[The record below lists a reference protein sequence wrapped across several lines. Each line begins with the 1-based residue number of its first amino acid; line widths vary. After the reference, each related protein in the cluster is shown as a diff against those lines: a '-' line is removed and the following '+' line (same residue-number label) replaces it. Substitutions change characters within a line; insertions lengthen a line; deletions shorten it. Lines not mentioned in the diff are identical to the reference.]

1 MGFYATHVWDVEEHS
16 VSWDE
21 LQCPIMHL
29 IPTRNRMDFVWVFLR
44 MRYFLRLYIR
54 SDSINQVWHSRIVTI
69 GAYIRCKS
77 MILITRNFAHK
88 TFSTSAE

>member
-29 IPTRNRMDFVWVFLR
+29 IPTRNRMDFVWVILR
-44 MRYFLRLYIR
+44 RYIELQLTDKLPNIE
-54 SDSINQVWHSRIVTI
+54 I
-69 GAYIRCKS
+69 GAIGQRVANGIAL
-77 MILITRNFAHK
+77 MVLPL
-88 TFSTSAE
+88 

>member
-29 IPTRNRMDFVWVFLR
+29 IPTRNRMDFVWVILR
-44 MRYFLRLYIR
+44 RYIDLQLTDKLPNIE
-54 SDSINQVWHSRIVTI
+54 I
-69 GAYIRCKS
+69 GAIGQRVANGIAL
-77 MILITRNFAHK
+77 MVLPL
-88 TFSTSAE
+88 